1 MPGHVS
7 VPMRSPRLVLLFA
20 VLTAL
25 GVAAA
30 AAVILVVVRQAD
42 AARAHDAARD
52 RARFA
57 ARAVLAPAL
66 RPSDFN
72 AVSSARTRRLDRFVR
87 GRVLIEG
94 MREATLYGRKGRQVY
109 SATRSAPDPTASARV
124 RDALGGDTVSEIATA
139 ADGTRL
145 LRTYIPIAGPGGAV
159 TGVVRL
165 DQDDRSIAAAIRRSS
180 LLIAGVLEGLLI
192 LLFVALVPVLARASA
207 RIHAHIAELEHVAT
221 HDELTGLLNRVGLR
235 RATTARFAREEPAA
249 VLLVDLDGFSEIGG
263 SLGPASSDLVV
274 VEAAERLQ
282 RGLERRTALLARF
295 GEDVFG
301 VLVDVAGEADAEAL
315 SELLV
320 DTFTS
325 EPFVAN
331 GVRLGVAAHVGV
343 GLFPEHGLD
352 TDTVL
357 SRASTAVRAAKEEGH
372 ARVEVYG
379 DTHRTRDHNRLAVVA
394 ELRDAMAAGQLR
406 VHYQPQADFLTHQIR
421 GVEALVRWEHPERGL
436 LPAGEFIG
444 DAERGGL
451 TQDLRRFV
459 VKEALLQWRTW
470 YEHGFDLEL
479 AVNLSA
485 LDMLDPGLPD
495 EIAFAA
501 ARHEI
506 PLWSLVLEI
515 TERALIADE
524 RRARNVVERLDGMG
538 VGLAIDDFGTG
549 FSSLASLRTFP
560 IRQVKLD
567 RSLLADVPGDE
578 SAEAIVGGSVEI
590 AHGVGALVVAEGIE
604 TREQWRFA
612 QTMGC
617 DVAQG
622 YLVGGAA
629 PADEL
634 LELFEAPRV
643 VPLTI
648 A

>member
-1 MPGHVS
+1 MPGQVS

-57 ARAVLAPAL
+57 ARAVLAPSL

-72 AVSSARTRRLDRFVR
+72 AVSSARTRWLDRFVR
-87 GRVLIEG
+87 RRVLIEG
-94 MREATLYGRKGRQVY
+94 MREATLYGRQGRQVY
-109 SATRSAPDPTASARV
+109 SATRSAPDNTATARV
-124 RDALGGDTVSEIATA
+124 RDALAGDTVSEIATA

-145 LRTYIPIAGPGGAV
+145 LRTYIPITGPGGAV

-165 DQDDRSIAAAIRRSS
+165 DQDDRPIAAAIRRSS

-221 HDELTGLLNRVGLR
+221 HDDLTGLSNRVGLR
-235 RATTARFAREEPAA
+235 RAMVARFAREEPAA
-249 VLLVDLDGFSEIGG
+249 VLLVDLDCFSEIGG
-263 SLGPASSDLVV
+263 SLGPASSDVVV

-282 RGLERRTALLARF
+282 RELGRRNALLARF

-301 VLVDVAGEADAEAL
+301 VLADVAGEADAEAL
-315 SELLV
+315 SEFLV
-320 DTFTS
+320 DALTS

-331 GVRLGVAAHVGV
+331 GVRLAVAAHVGV
-343 GLFPEHGLD
+343 ALFPEHGRD

-357 SRASTAVRAAKEEGH
+357 SRVSTALHAAKEDGH

-379 DTHRTRDHNRLAVVA
+379 DMHRTRDHNRMAVVA
-394 ELRDAMAAGQLR
+394 ELRDALAAGQLR

-421 GVEALVRWEHPERGL
+421 GVEALARWEHPERGL
-436 LPAGEFIG
+436 IPACEFIA

-451 TQDLRRFV
+451 AQELRRFV
-459 VKEALLQWRTW
+459 VKEAMLQWRIW

-479 AVNLSA
+479 AVNLSG
-485 LDMLDPGLPD
+485 LDLLDPALPD
-495 EIAFAA
+495 EIEFVA
-501 ARHEI
+501 ARHGV
-506 PLWSLVLEI
+506 PHWNLVLEI

-524 RRARNVVERLDGMG
+524 RRARDVVQRLDEMG

-578 SAEAIVGGSVEI
+578 GAEAIVGGSVEI

-622 YLVGGAA
+622 YLIGRAA

>member
-1 MPGHVS
+1 
-7 VPMRSPRLVLLFA
+7 MRSPRLVLLFA

-25 GVAAA
+25 GVAVA
-30 AAVILVVVRQAD
+30 AAVILVVVREAD
-42 AARAHDAARD
+42 ATRAHDTARD

-57 ARAVLAPAL
+57 ARAVLTPEL
-66 RPSDFN
+66 RPSDFTT
-72 AVSSARTRRLDRFVR
+72 VSYARRRRLDRFVR

-94 MREATLYGRKGRQVY
+94 MREAALYGRNGRQVY
-109 SATRSAPDPTASARV
+109 SATRSTPDHSTSARV
-124 RDALGGDTVSEIATA
+124 RDALAGDTVSEIARG

-145 LRTYIPIAGPGGAV
+145 LRTYIPIAGHGGAV

-165 DQDDRSIAAAIRRSS
+165 DQDDRPIAAAIRRSA

-221 HDELTGLLNRVGLR
+221 HDDLTGLLNRVGLR
-235 RATTARFAREEPAA
+235 GAMISRFAREEPAA

-282 RGLERRTALLARF
+282 RELRRRNALVARF

-301 VLVDVAGEADAEAL
+301 VLVDVVGEADAEAL

-325 EPFVAN
+325 EPFVAD
-331 GVRLGVAAHVGV
+331 GVRLAVAAHVGV
-343 GLFPEHGLD
+343 GLFPEHGCD

-357 SRASTAVRAAKEEGH
+357 SRASTALRAAKEDDR

-379 DTHRTRDHNRLAVVA
+379 DTHRTRDHNRMAVVA
-394 ELRDAMAAGQLR
+394 ELRDALAAGQLR

-421 GVEALVRWEHPERGL
+421 GVEALVRWEHPQRGL
-436 LPAGEFIG
+436 LPAGEFIA

-451 TQDLRRFV
+451 AQELRRFV
-459 VKEALLQWRTW
+459 VNEALLQWRTW

-495 EIAFAA
+495 EIEFAA

-524 RRARNVVERLDGMG
+524 RRARNVVERLDEMG

-578 SAEAIVGGSVEI
+578 GAKAIVGGSVEI

-617 DVAQG
+617 DIAQG
-622 YLVGGAA
+622 YLVGRAA
-629 PADEL
+629 PADAL
-634 LELFEAPRV
+634 LGLFEAPRV
-643 VPLTI
+643 VPLAI